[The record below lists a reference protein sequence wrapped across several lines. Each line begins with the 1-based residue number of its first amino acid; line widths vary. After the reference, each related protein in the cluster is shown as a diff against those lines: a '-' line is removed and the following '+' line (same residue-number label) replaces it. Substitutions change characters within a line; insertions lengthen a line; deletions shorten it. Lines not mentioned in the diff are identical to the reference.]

1 MYAALEWDH
10 ALAKHFVGWI
20 VVECSAIDQLF
31 GLPQALPP
39 RRDIAYF
46 VNNSTAQQDAMAFAE
61 MKNHSGSVEKSSKY
75 SPYLSDHHGFTHYA
89 WDHNYLQELIKHAV
103 LYWEDGQ
110 HTSSKPI
117 RDDIAYFV
125 HPDTSQNDSELFAQY
140 KLNLLEMN

>member
-10 ALAKHFVGWI
+10 DLAKHFVGWI
-20 VVECSAIDQLF
+20 VVECSSIDQLF

-46 VNNSTAQQDAMAFAE
+46 VKNPSAEKDARAFAE
-61 MKNHSGSVEKSSKY
+61 MKNQPDNIQILSKY
-75 SPYLSDHHGFTHYA
+75 SPHLSDHHGFIHYA

-103 LYWEDGQ
+103 LYWEDG
-110 HTSSKPI
+110 HHDSDKPI

-140 KLNLLEMN
+140 KLNLIR